1 MSHIML
7 LFAINLLIS
16 FALEIQTAITDDL
29 KGFLNLFEKCE
40 RIEMCVVATWLVFF
54 SVFFCN
60 A

>member
-1 MSHIML
+1 ML